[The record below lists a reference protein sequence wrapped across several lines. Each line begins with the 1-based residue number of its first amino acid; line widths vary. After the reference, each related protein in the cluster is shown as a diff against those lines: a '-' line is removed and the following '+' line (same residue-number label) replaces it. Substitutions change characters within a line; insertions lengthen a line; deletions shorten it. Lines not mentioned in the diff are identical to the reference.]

1 MSTVRIPTPL
11 RKLTGDQRVVQADGA
26 TLVELVEDLDRRF
39 PGIKARILDG
49 DGRVHSFVNIFVDD
63 QDVRFLQGLAT
74 PLREETEVA
83 IVPAMAGGQ
92 MTSKIGMRGRPPKSE
107 LILRSGYH
115 GHPPD
120 QEKDTRLKC
129 AHQIRRSP
137 PD

>member
-11 RKLTGDQRVVQADGA
+11 RKLTGDQRVVQANGA
-26 TLVELVEDLDRRF
+26 TLVELVEDLERRF
-39 PGIKARILDG
+39 PGIKGRILDG

-92 MTSKIGMRGRPPKSE
+92 
-107 LILRSGYH
+107 
-115 GHPPD
+115 
-120 QEKDTRLKC
+120 
-129 AHQIRRSP
+129 
-137 PD
+137 